1 MDGEEEL
8 DSVPAATRVSPPA
21 EQEVC
26 VRAAVGL
33 QQAAGESWAAGSGD
47 PLQLLLAEREIQPS
61 VSSPSFALHW
71 SYWGKLNIFTF
82 IPSCQESC
90 LTADD
95 IFHLDAGQEK
105 VLELARPQLALLPLG
120 YSVSLVLW
128 DPNGPGTQLPLQ
140 DIIWQVIN
148 TVFQELEVSGSNV
161 QRLQTVSLV
170 QVCAEGEAWDLLRPD
185 GQALHMMDITPLGL
199 MVEEAM
205 EVAVS
210 NAQNAISIY
219 TWGLGAAPAAGP
231 SATQGACSLFTLT
244 VEQQLEGGRHQ
255 RSALRILAS
264 SGACPE
270 LVPHPVL
277 HAPST
282 GALPWIV
289 ERLLEGNSLT
299 FLLLCV
305 TLPGTPGEQIRAA
318 LALAEQVKGV
328 NKSVSPTHWDPAWEV
343 AARREKIR
351 GLRTELQEAAGRPEQ
366 HRVLVQLQRALR
378 ELQVLKSQRWEKKQA
393 VTRAFGTNQV
403 QQPSAKDLISAG
415 NAAPTQQPRTQ
426 MTPDGTSMELAGALE
441 PSKSCKA
448 GTSQAPRSAGQGL
461 MDEPWALTGGHTAG
475 KQHEPCLSAEV
486 GYSLANDQ
494 RQQLQARHQLLLQ
507 QELQD
512 KAASDQE
519 QDAAHL
525 QQEMAMLHLSLEA
538 ACREREAAKQHLEAL
553 LQGHRQ
559 EMQAWRQHLQQAL
572 QDQRRQGEERAEA
585 LKQRYQALLQE
596 VLRDAVELSTHNQE
610 LQEARRHSSANA
622 TTQTS

>member
-1 MDGEEEL
+1 
-8 DSVPAATRVSPPA
+8 
-21 EQEVC
+21 
-26 VRAAVGL
+26 
-33 QQAAGESWAAGSGD
+33 
-47 PLQLLLAEREIQPS
+47 
-61 VSSPSFALHW
+61 
-71 SYWGKLNIFTF
+71 
-82 IPSCQESC
+82 
-90 LTADD
+90 
-95 IFHLDAGQEK
+95 
-105 VLELARPQLALLPLG
+105 
-120 YSVSLVLW
+120 
-128 DPNGPGTQLPLQ
+128 
-140 DIIWQVIN
+140 
-148 TVFQELEVSGSNV
+148 
-161 QRLQTVSLV
+161 
-170 QVCAEGEAWDLLRPD
+170 
-185 GQALHMMDITPLGL
+185 MMDITPLGL

-210 NAQNAISIY
+210 NAQNAIGIY

-277 HAPST
+277 QAPST

-393 VTRAFGTNQV
+393 VTRVFWTNQV

-415 NAAPTQQPRTQ
+415 NAAPTQQPGTQ

-486 GYSLANDQ
+486 GYSLADDQ

-519 QDAAHL
+519 DAAHL
-525 QQEMAMLHLSLEA
+525 QQEMAVLHLSLEA

-610 LQEARRHSSANA
+610 LQEARRHSSADA
-622 TTQTS
+622 TTQTP